1 MRKTLLIIIAVLV
14 LLIGSSCSGSAT
26 EAEKDNSSA
35 FLVPDVVGME
45 LEDAKAAIK
54 ASGLIVGNIEYVES
68 NDTGKEIV
76 SNQDPLPG
84 EEIKEGEQIN
94 LTVSAAAN

>member
-1 MRKTLLIIIAVLV
+1 MRKSLLIMIAAIV
-14 LLIGSSCSGSAT
+14 LLIGSSCSSTAT
-26 EAEKDNSSA
+26 ETDQDESSA
-35 FLVPDVVGME
+35 SLVPNVIGME

>member
-1 MRKTLLIIIAVLV
+1 MIAVIV
-14 LLIGSSCSGSAT
+14 LLIGSSCSGTAT
-26 EAEKDNSSA
+26 ETDQDESSA
-35 FLVPDVVGME
+35 SLVPNVIGME

>member
-1 MRKTLLIIIAVLV
+1 MRKTFLIIIAVLV

-35 FLVPDVVGME
+35 LLVPDVVGME
-45 LEDAKAAIK
+45 LEDAKTAIK
-54 ASGLIVGNIEYVES
+54 ASGLVVGNIEYVES

>member
-35 FLVPDVVGME
+35 L
-45 LEDAKAAIK
+45 LKAAIK

>member
-14 LLIGSSCSGSAT
+14 LLIGSSCSGAAK
-26 EAEKDNSSA
+26 EGEKDNSTVL
-35 FLVPDVVGME
+35 LVPDVVGME
-45 LEDAKAAIK
+45 LEDAKTAIK
-54 ASGLIVGNIEYVES
+54 ASCLVVGNIEYVES
-68 NDTGKEIV
+68 NDTGKEVV

-84 EEIKEGEQIN
+84 EEIKKGEQIN